1 MKVIKDKFGR
11 VHDYARISLIDR
23 CNLNCIYCNPPGAE
37 NTSGRNKYL
46 LAPGEISR
54 LAEILVTKLGVR
66 KIRLTGGEPLIR
78 KDFPEILR
86 GFKSLKDRVDFKLGI
101 TTNGTG
107 LERNL
112 FLLKE
117 SGVDLLN
124 ISLDTLKP
132 ERFSKITGRNL
143 FSGTMNSIMKALEF
157 DFERVKINTVI
168 MKGINDDELTDFIR
182 FFRDTDVNIRFIEYM
197 PFRDNGWNDNA
208 FMSSREMSD
217 EISSVFTLVKSESEG
232 KIAEDY
238 KIKDMKCTVSF
249 ISPVSNHFC
258 GSCNRLRITSDGKIK
273 SCLFSANSS
282 LSLKDVLPDMNIPDD
297 EICGYIEESVAEKNY
312 AHPEINELITLSKN
326 NMLSIGG

>member
-1 MKVIKDKFGR
+1 MKAIKDKFGR

-46 LAPGEISR
+46 LTSGEISR
-54 LAEILVTKLGVR
+54 LAGILVTKLGVR

-86 GFKSLKDRVDFKLGI
+86 GFKSLKDRVNFKLGI

-107 LERNL
+107 LGRNL
-112 FLLKE
+112 MLLKE

-143 FSGTMNSIMKALEF
+143 FFGTMNSIMKALEF

-182 FFRDTDVNIRFIEYM
+182 FFRDTNVNIRFIEYM

-208 FMSSREMSD
+208 FMSSNEMSD
-217 EISSVFTLVKSESEG
+217 KISSHFTLVKSESEG
-232 KIAEDY
+232 KIAEDF
-238 KIKDMKCTVSF
+238 KIKDIKCTVSF

-258 GSCNRLRITSDGKIK
+258 GSCNRLRITSDGRIK
-273 SCLFSANSS
+273 SCLFAGNSGK
-282 LSLKDVLPDMNIPDD
+282 SLKDMLSETNIPDE
-297 EICGYIEESVAEKNY
+297 EICVYIEESIVDKNY
-312 AHPEINELITLSKN
+312 VHPEINELITLSKN